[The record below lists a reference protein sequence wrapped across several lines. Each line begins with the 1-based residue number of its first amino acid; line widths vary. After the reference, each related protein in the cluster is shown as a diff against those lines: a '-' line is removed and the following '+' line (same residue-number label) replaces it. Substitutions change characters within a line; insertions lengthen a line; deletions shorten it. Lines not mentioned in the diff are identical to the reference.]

1 MNEIPS
7 KLNPVTADKPTAPRQ
22 IPSNFSLKSTQKSFF
37 KKKLKSIS
45 VRSSGRACV
54 PCIFGW
60 RHLQC
65 AARVAPPSGPN
76 LKIAAPF
83 FDGKI
88 VKIKTKKTPKT
99 KAADERRP
107 PCSPVYLEEICI
119 RGPPEK
125 SGARGN
131 QEVLTEKWGKFRN
144 ISKIYGRICIIFT
157 TVIVH
162 SLLYG
167 KSFGSKLIG

>member
-22 IPSNFSLKSTQKSFF
+22 IPSNFSLKSTQKSFL
-37 KKKLKSIS
+37 KKIQINFRP
-45 VRSSGRACV
+45 VE
-54 PCIFGW
+54 W
-60 RHLQC
+60 
-65 AARVAPPSGPN
+65 ARVCAVYFWVATSAVRGPCGAPEWTQSENSGPVFWRKN
-76 LKIAAPF
+76 RQNKN
-83 FDGKI
+83 
-88 VKIKTKKTPKT
+88 KK
-99 KAADERRP
+99 RRRQMNDVLHARL
-107 PCSPVYLEEICI
+107 CTSLEEICI